1 MFRKKNKYKNIK
13 TVINRVEFD
22 SMKEA
27 KRYQYLK
34 LLERSGE
41 IRELVLQPKFI
52 LQEGFIYAGKK
63 ERAITYTAD
72 FEYVTKSGA
81 LIIEDV
87 KGMKTDIY
95 KMKRKML
102 LYLYRN
108 APNWEFHE
116 V

>member
-1 MFRKKNKYKNIK
+1 MFRKKNKYRNIK
-13 TVINRVEFD
+13 TVVDGIKFD
-22 SMKEA
+22 SKKEA

-34 LLERSGE
+34 LLERAGE
-41 IRELVLQPKFI
+41 IFNLELQPKFI
-52 LQEGFIYAGKK
+52 LQEGFVHAGKK

-72 FEYVTKSGA
+72 FRYTTKAGT

-87 KGMKTDIY
+87 KGVKTDAY
-95 KMKRKML
+95 KMKKKML

-108 APNWEFHE
+108 TPNWEFHE